1 MHLLAFLRAEPD
13 GTVAV
18 GITDF
23 AQEALGDIVF
33 VEFPK
38 VGARVRAGDAVLLS
52 PACASLDMFRN
63 YAHRAEVFV
72 AEVQSQAAARGE
84 VIA

>member
-1 MHLLAFLRAEPD
+1 MIKTPPDLKYTKTHEWARAEPD

-38 VGARVRAGDAVLLS
+38 VGARILLPTISS
-52 PACASLDMFRN
+52 PISTPPHMNTTA
-63 YAHRAEVFV
+63 
-72 AEVQSQAAARGE
+72 
-84 VIA
+84 